1 MNTLGMSQTDVCV
14 CVCAQLLICAP
25 VKRIRHSLPV
35 FTPSRVGVA
44 PGSPRRSAGG
54 RTSHVW
60 IEVILH
66 SLHMEYC
73 SCWQV
78 TAGVDRHLLFKL

>member
-14 CVCAQLLICAP
+14 RAQLLICVP
-25 VKRIRHSLPV
+25 VKRVRHSLPV
-35 FTPSRVGVA
+35 FTQSRVGAA

-60 IEVILH
+60 IEAILH
-66 SLHMEYC
+66 SLHLEYC

-78 TAGVDRHLLFKL
+78 TAGIEIEQHLLFKL